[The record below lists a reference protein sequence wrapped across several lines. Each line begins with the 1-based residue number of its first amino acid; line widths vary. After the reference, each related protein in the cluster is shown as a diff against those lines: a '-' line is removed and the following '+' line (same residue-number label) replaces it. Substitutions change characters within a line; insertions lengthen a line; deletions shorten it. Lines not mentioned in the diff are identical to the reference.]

1 MERKDMVN
9 GMEKVYKAMKAVGVT
24 NIIFG
29 ILMTVFGAV
38 MGAFMIVG
46 GARLL
51 TRKKDL
57 TF

>member
-1 MERKDMVN
+1 MVT
-9 GMEKVYKAMKAVGVT
+9 GVEKVYKTMKSVGAT

-29 ILMTVFGAV
+29 ILTIVCGSV

-51 TRKKDL
+51 HQKKDL

>member
-1 MERKDMVN
+1 
-9 GMEKVYKAMKAVGVT
+9 MEKVYKTMKSVGAT

-29 ILMTVFGAV
+29 ILTIVSGAV
-38 MGAFMIVG
+38 MGAFMVVN

-51 TRKKDL
+51 HRKKDL

>member
-1 MERKDMVN
+1 MVN
-9 GMEKVYKAMKAVGVT
+9 GMEKVYKAMKMVGVT

-51 TRKKDL
+51 HRKKDL